1 MLRYSWSTDESCPPK
16 KEKKGVRFES
26 RHEREKDVT
35 EILHNV
41 VVLEVFQEF
50 DFTFKRVEHTL
61 FTFLV
66 G

>member
-1 MLRYSWSTDESCPPK
+1 MNLAPRK
-16 KEKKGVRFES
+16 KKYETCDHVMGK
-26 RHEREKDVT
+26 KDVT
-35 EILHNV
+35 EILHDV

-50 DFTFKRVEHTL
+50 DFTFERVEHTL